1 MGVHS
6 LGYGLDQVAQGL
18 VLADGDGEAY
28 VHLAA
33 DGDHGVGVE
42 AAVGT
47 HREWPGGSGMADP
60 PHRLSQEVGGAPS
73 GVGPALAQPGHQHVA
88 GARGYCE
95 ERVIAPH
102 AGVVVALR
110 ALLGQPKGLADGCVP
125 GRSSTDRRQVPLQ
138 QPRLGP
144 ATLGP
149 PDPTGA
155 RGPIGNSAGRFPA
168 WTAP

>member
-1 MGVHS
+1 M
-6 LGYGLDQVAQGL
+6 
-18 VLADGDGEAY
+18 
-28 VHLAA
+28 
-33 DGDHGVGVE
+33 VE

-73 GVGPALAQPGHQHVA
+73 GVGPALAQPGHQHAA
-88 GARGYCE
+88 GARGYGE

-110 ALLGQPKGLADGCVP
+110 ALLGQPKGLADGCVQVDRQRIVARS
-125 GRSSTDRRQVPLQ
+125 RSSSPGSGQ
-138 QPRLGP
+138 QLV
-144 ATLGP
+144 GP